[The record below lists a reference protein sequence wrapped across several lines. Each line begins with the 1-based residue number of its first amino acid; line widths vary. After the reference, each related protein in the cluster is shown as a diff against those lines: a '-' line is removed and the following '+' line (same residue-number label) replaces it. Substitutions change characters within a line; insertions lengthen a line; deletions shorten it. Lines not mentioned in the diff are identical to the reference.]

1 MATQVT
7 DPFTEL
13 ALVVENAVL
22 DEFDDETYMIF
33 NRDRI
38 HESVGSDGHLYV
50 AISPD
55 IDRDDRVELTM
66 EFTLQFYDSYNLEID
81 PTQTVDPSLV
91 TNKAERMRRALAA
104 VRTIGSEH
112 LWFFDVINTR
122 YPSDPTGNKSR
133 FEMTIRARGNNSGL
147 IETIG

>member
-1 MATQVT
+1 M
-7 DPFTEL
+7 
-13 ALVVENAVL
+13 

-33 NRDRI
+33 NRDRL
-38 HESVGSDGHLYV
+38 HESVGGDGRLYV
-50 AISPD
+50 AISPE

-66 EFTLQFYDSYNLEID
+66 EMTLQFYDAYSLEID
-81 PTQTVDPSLV
+81 PTQTVDPSLI

-104 VRTIGSEH
+104 VRTTGSEH

-122 YPSDPTGNKSR
+122 YPNDPTGNKSR